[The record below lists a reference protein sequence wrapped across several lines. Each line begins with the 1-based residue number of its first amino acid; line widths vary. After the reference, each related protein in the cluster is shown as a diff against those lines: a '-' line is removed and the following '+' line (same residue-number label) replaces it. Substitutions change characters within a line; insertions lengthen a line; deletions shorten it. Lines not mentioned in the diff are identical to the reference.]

1 MSKILEVYN
10 KQKEFF
16 KEGKTLDIE
25 YRLNALK
32 KLKSAI
38 KSNEEEILKALKV
51 DLGKSDFEGYITEVS
66 LIYEEI
72 NIALKKLRSWSKN
85 KRVKSP
91 LALFPAKSYVKYEPY
106 GTVLII
112 GPFNYPFQLNLAPLV
127 GAIAAGNTAMIKP
140 SEYVMAT
147 SNIIKKV
154 LEETFDE
161 EYVAYIDPT
170 GGKEVVEE
178 LLKMR
183 FDYIFFTGSIAVGKI
198 IMKAASEFLTPV
210 TLELGGKSPCIVD
223 SDAKIEL
230 AAKRIVWG
238 KLINCGQTCVA
249 PDYIY
254 VHKSIKSKFL
264 EELKK
269 EITKQYGENP
279 KNSEDYG
286 KIVSEREFNRLI
298 SYIEKDNLEFGGNC
312 DLEKL
317 YIEPTILNNITW
329 ENKVM
334 KAEIFGPIFPV
345 LEFENLDDVIKE
357 VNDREKPLALYYFS
371 NDKKKID
378 KVLKCTTSGGMVIND
393 TLMHVSTTN
402 LPFGGVGNSGIGKYH
417 GKDSFYTF
425 SNAKAVV
432 DRGTWYDVPLRYAP
446 FKGKLALAKKIMK

>member
-1 MSKILEVYN
+1 MSKILETYN

-16 KEGKTLDIE
+16 KKGKTLDIE
-25 YRLNALK
+25 YRLDALRKLK
-32 KLKSAI
+32 KVI
-38 KSNEEEILKALKV
+38 KDNEEEILEALRK
-51 DLGKSDFEGYITEVS
+51 DLGKSDFEGYTTEVS
-66 LIYEEI
+66 LVYEEI
-72 NIALKKLRSWSKN
+72 NIALKKLKSWAKN

-91 LALFPAKSYVKYEPY
+91 LALFPAKSYIKYEPY

-127 GAIAAGNTAMIKP
+127 GAIAAGNTAIIKP

-154 LEETFDE
+154 LEQTFDE

-170 GGKEVVEE
+170 RGKEVVEE
-178 LLKMR
+178 LLEMR
-183 FDYIFFTGSIAVGKI
+183 FDYIFFTGSITVGKI
-198 IMKAASEFLTPV
+198 IMKAASKFLTPV

-223 SDAKIEL
+223 NDAKIEL
-230 AAKRIVWG
+230 AARRIVWG

-269 EITKQYGENP
+269 EIIKQYGENP

-286 KIVSEREFNRLI
+286 KIVSEREFNRLM
-298 SYIEKDNLEFGGNC
+298 SYIEKDNIEFGGDC

-334 KAEIFGPIFPV
+334 EAEIFGPIFPV
-345 LEFENLDDVIKE
+345 LEFENLDDVIEE
-357 VNDREKPLALYYFS
+357 VNNREKPLALYYFS
-371 NDKKKID
+371 NNNEKVD
-378 KVLKCTTSGGMVIND
+378 KVLKYTTSGGMVIND
-393 TLMHVSTTN
+393 TLMHVSTTY
-402 LPFGGVGNSGIGKYH
+402 LPFGGVGNSGMGKYH

-432 DRGTWYDVPLRYAP
+432 NRGTWYDVPLRYAP
-446 FKGKLALAKKIMK
+446 FKGKLELAKKIIK

>member
-1 MSKILEVYN
+1 MSKILETYN

-16 KEGKTLDIE
+16 KKGKTLDIE
-25 YRLNALK
+25 YRLDALRKLK
-32 KLKSAI
+32 KVI
-38 KSNEEEILKALKV
+38 KDNEEEILEALKE
-51 DLGKSDFEGYITEVS
+51 DLGKSDFEGYTTEVS
-66 LIYEEI
+66 LVYEEI
-72 NIALKKLRSWSKN
+72 NIALKKLKSWAKN

-91 LALFPAKSYVKYEPY
+91 LALFPAKSYIKYEPY

-127 GAIAAGNTAMIKP
+127 GAIAAGNTAIIKP

-154 LEETFDE
+154 LEQTFGE

-170 GGKEVVEE
+170 RGKEVVEE
-178 LLKMR
+178 LLEMR
-183 FDYIFFTGSIAVGKI
+183 FDYIFFTGSITVGKI
-198 IMKAASEFLTPV
+198 IMKAASKFLTPV

-230 AAKRIVWG
+230 AARRIVWG

-269 EITKQYGENP
+269 EIIKQYGENP

-286 KIVSEREFNRLI
+286 KIVSKREFNRLM
-298 SYIEKDNLEFGGNC
+298 SYIEKDNLEFGGDC

-334 KAEIFGPIFPV
+334 EAEIFGPIFPV

-357 VNDREKPLALYYFS
+357 VNNREKPLALYYFS
-371 NDKKKID
+371 NNNEKVD
-378 KVLKCTTSGGMVIND
+378 KVLKYTTSGGMVIND
-393 TLMHVSTTN
+393 TLMHVSTTY
-402 LPFGGVGNSGIGKYH
+402 LPFGGVGNSGMGKYH

-432 DRGTWYDVPLRYAP
+432 NRGTWYDVTLRYAP
-446 FKGKLALAKKIMK
+446 FKGKLELAKKIIK

>member
-1 MSKILEVYN
+1 MSKILETYN

-16 KEGKTLDIE
+16 KKGKTLDIE
-25 YRLNALK
+25 YRLDALRKLK
-32 KLKSAI
+32 KVI
-38 KSNEEEILKALKV
+38 KDNEEEILEALRE
-51 DLGKSDFEGYITEVS
+51 DLGKSDFEGYTTEVS
-66 LIYEEI
+66 LVYEEI
-72 NIALKKLRSWSKN
+72 NIALKKLKSWAKN

-91 LALFPAKSYVKYEPY
+91 LALFPAKSYIKYEPY

-127 GAIAAGNTAMIKP
+127 GAIAAGNTAIIKP

-154 LEETFDE
+154 LEQTFDE

-170 GGKEVVEE
+170 RGKEVVEE
-178 LLKMR
+178 LLEMR
-183 FDYIFFTGSIAVGKI
+183 FDYIFFTGSITVGKI
-198 IMKAASEFLTPV
+198 IMKAASKFLTPV

-223 SDAKIEL
+223 NDAKIEL
-230 AAKRIVWG
+230 AARRIVWG

-269 EITKQYGENP
+269 EIIKQYGENP

-286 KIVSEREFNRLI
+286 KIVSEREFNRLM
-298 SYIEKDNLEFGGNC
+298 SYIEKDNLEFGGGC

-334 KAEIFGPIFPV
+334 EAEIFGPIFPV
-345 LEFENLDDVIKE
+345 LEFENLDDIIEE
-357 VNDREKPLALYYFS
+357 VNNREKPLALYYFS
-371 NDKKKID
+371 NNNEKVD
-378 KVLKCTTSGGMVIND
+378 KVLKYTTSGGMVIND
-393 TLMHVSTTN
+393 TLMHVSTTY
-402 LPFGGVGNSGIGKYH
+402 LPFGGVGNSGMGKYH

-432 DRGTWYDVPLRYAP
+432 NRGTWYDVPLRYAP
-446 FKGKLALAKKIMK
+446 FKGKLELAKKIIK

>member
-32 KLKSAI
+32 KLKSVI
-38 KSNEEEILKALKV
+38 KSNEEEILKALKE

-85 KRVKSP
+85 KRAKSP

-286 KIVSEREFNRLI
+286 KIVSEREFNRLM

-334 KAEIFGPIFPV
+334 KSEIFGPIFPV

-371 NDKKKID
+371 NDKKKIE

-393 TLMHVSTTN
+393 TLMHVSTTY

-417 GKDSFYTF
+417 GKNSFYTF

-446 FKGKLALAKKIMK
+446 FKGKLGLAKKIMK

>member
-1 MSKILEVYN
+1 MSKILETYN

-16 KEGKTLDIE
+16 KKGKTLDIE
-25 YRLNALK
+25 YRLDALRKLK
-32 KLKSAI
+32 KVI
-38 KSNEEEILKALKV
+38 KDNEEEILEALRK
-51 DLGKSDFEGYITEVS
+51 DLGKSDFEGYTTEVS
-66 LIYEEI
+66 LVYEEI
-72 NIALKKLRSWSKN
+72 NIALKKLKSWAKN

-91 LALFPAKSYVKYEPY
+91 LALFPAKSYIKYEPY

-127 GAIAAGNTAMIKP
+127 GAIAAGNTAIIKP

-154 LEETFDE
+154 LEQTFDE

-170 GGKEVVEE
+170 RGKEVVEE
-178 LLKMR
+178 LLEMR
-183 FDYIFFTGSIAVGKI
+183 FDYIFFTGSITVGKI
-198 IMKAASEFLTPV
+198 IMKAASKFLTPV

-223 SDAKIEL
+223 NDAKIEL
-230 AAKRIVWG
+230 AARRIVWG

-269 EITKQYGENP
+269 EIIKQYGENP

-286 KIVSEREFNRLI
+286 KIVSEREFNRLM
-298 SYIEKDNLEFGGNC
+298 SYIEKDNLEFGGDC

-334 KAEIFGPIFPV
+334 EAEIFGPIFPV
-345 LEFENLDDVIKE
+345 LEFENLDDVIEE
-357 VNDREKPLALYYFS
+357 VNNREKPLALYYFS
-371 NDKKKID
+371 NNNEKVD
-378 KVLKCTTSGGMVIND
+378 KVLKYTTSGGMVIND
-393 TLMHVSTTN
+393 TLMHVSTTY

-432 DRGTWYDVPLRYAP
+432 NRGTWYDVPLRYAP
-446 FKGKLALAKKIMK
+446 FKGKLELAKKIIK

>member
-1 MSKILEVYN
+1 MSKILETYN

-16 KEGKTLDIE
+16 KKGKTLDIE
-25 YRLNALK
+25 YRLDALRKLK
-32 KLKSAI
+32 KVI
-38 KSNEEEILKALKV
+38 KDNEEEILEALRE
-51 DLGKSDFEGYITEVS
+51 DLGKSDFEGYTTEVS
-66 LIYEEI
+66 LVYEEI
-72 NIALKKLRSWSKN
+72 NIALKKLKSWAKN

-91 LALFPAKSYVKYEPY
+91 LALFPAKSYIKYEPY

-127 GAIAAGNTAMIKP
+127 GAIAAGNTAIIKP

-154 LEETFDE
+154 LEQTFDE

-170 GGKEVVEE
+170 RGKEVVEE
-178 LLKMR
+178 LLEMR
-183 FDYIFFTGSIAVGKI
+183 FDYIFFTGSITVGKI
-198 IMKAASEFLTPV
+198 IMKAASKFLTPV

-230 AAKRIVWG
+230 AARRIVWG

-269 EITKQYGENP
+269 EIIKQYGENP

-286 KIVSEREFNRLI
+286 KIVSEREFNRLM
-298 SYIEKDNLEFGGNC
+298 SYIEKDNLEFGGDC

-334 KAEIFGPIFPV
+334 EAEIFGPIFPV
-345 LEFENLDDVIKE
+345 LEFENLDDVIEE
-357 VNDREKPLALYYFS
+357 VNNREKPLALYYFS
-371 NDKKKID
+371 NNNEKVD
-378 KVLKCTTSGGMVIND
+378 KVLKYTTSGGMVIND
-393 TLMHVSTTN
+393 TLMHVSTTY
-402 LPFGGVGNSGIGKYH
+402 LPFGGVGNSGMGKYH

-432 DRGTWYDVPLRYAP
+432 NRGTWYDVPLRYAP
-446 FKGKLALAKKIMK
+446 FKGKLELAKKIIK

>member
-25 YRLNALK
+25 YRLDALRRLK
-32 KLKSAI
+32 KAI
-38 KSNEEEILKALKV
+38 KNNEEEILKALKE
-51 DLGKSDFEGYITEVS
+51 DLGKSDFEGYTTEVS
-66 LIYEEI
+66 LVYEEI
-72 NIALKKLRSWSKN
+72 NVALKKLRSWSKN
-85 KRVKSP
+85 KRAKSP

-161 EYVAYIDPT
+161 GYVAYVDPIR
-170 GGKEVVEE
+170 GKEVVEE
-178 LLKMR
+178 LLKIR
-183 FDYIFFTGSIAVGKI
+183 FDYIFFTGSITVGKI
-198 IMKAASEFLTPV
+198 VMKAASEFLIPV

-230 AAKRIVWG
+230 AARRIVWG

-286 KIVSEREFNRLI
+286 KIVSEREFNRLM

-312 DLEKL
+312 DLENL

-371 NDKKKID
+371 NDKEKVD
-378 KVLKCTTSGGMVIND
+378 KVLKYTTSGGMVIND
-393 TLMHVSTTN
+393 TLMHVSTAY
-402 LPFGGVGNSGIGKYH
+402 LPFGGVGSSGIGKYH

-432 DRGTWYDVPLRYAP
+432 NRGTWYDVPLRYAP
-446 FKGKLALAKKIMK
+446 FKGKLELAKRILK

>member
-1 MSKILEVYN
+1 MSKILETYN

-16 KEGKTLDIE
+16 KKGKTLDIE
-25 YRLNALK
+25 YRLDALRKLK
-32 KLKSAI
+32 KVI
-38 KSNEEEILKALKV
+38 KDNEEEILEALRE
-51 DLGKSDFEGYITEVS
+51 DLGKSDFEGYTTEVS
-66 LIYEEI
+66 LVYEEI
-72 NIALKKLRSWSKN
+72 NIALKKLKSWAKN

-91 LALFPAKSYVKYEPY
+91 LALFPAKSYIKYEPY

-127 GAIAAGNTAMIKP
+127 GAIAAGNTAIIKP

-154 LEETFDE
+154 LEQTFDE

-170 GGKEVVEE
+170 RGKEVVEE
-178 LLKMR
+178 LLEMR
-183 FDYIFFTGSIAVGKI
+183 FDYIFFTGSITVGKI
-198 IMKAASEFLTPV
+198 IMKAASKFLTPV

-230 AAKRIVWG
+230 AARRIVWG

-269 EITKQYGENP
+269 EIIKQYGENP

-286 KIVSEREFNRLI
+286 KIVSEREFNRLM
-298 SYIEKDNLEFGGNC
+298 SYIEKDNLEFGGDC

-334 KAEIFGPIFPV
+334 EAEIFGPIFPV
-345 LEFENLDDVIKE
+345 LEFENLDDVIEE
-357 VNDREKPLALYYFS
+357 VNNREKPLALYYFS
-371 NDKKKID
+371 NNNEKVD
-378 KVLKCTTSGGMVIND
+378 KVLKYTTSGGMVIND
-393 TLMHVSTTN
+393 TLMHVSTTY
-402 LPFGGVGNSGIGKYH
+402 LPFGGVGNSGMGKYH

-432 DRGTWYDVPLRYAP
+432 NRGTWYDVPLRYAP
-446 FKGKLALAKKIMK
+446 FKGKLELAKKIMK

>member
-32 KLKSAI
+32 KLKSVI
-38 KSNEEEILKALKV
+38 KNNEEEILKALKE

-85 KRVKSP
+85 KRAKSP

-170 GGKEVVEE
+170 RGKEVVEE

-183 FDYIFFTGSIAVGKI
+183 FDYIFFTGSITVGKI

-254 VHKSIKSKFL
+254 VHKAVKSKFL

-269 EITKQYGENP
+269 EINKQYGENP

-286 KIVSEREFNRLI
+286 KIVSEREFNRLM

-334 KAEIFGPIFPV
+334 KSEIFGPIFPV

-371 NDKKKID
+371 NDKKKIE

-393 TLMHVSTTN
+393 TLMHVSTTY

-417 GKDSFYTF
+417 GKNSFYTF

-446 FKGKLALAKKIMK
+446 FKGKLGLAKKIMK

>member
-32 KLKSAI
+32 KLKSVI
-38 KSNEEEILKALKV
+38 KNNEEEILKALKE

-85 KRVKSP
+85 KRAKSP
-91 LALFPAKSYVKYEPY
+91 LALFLAKSYVKYEPY

-170 GGKEVVEE
+170 RGKEVVEE

-183 FDYIFFTGSIAVGKI
+183 FDYIFFTGSITVGKI

-254 VHKSIKSKFL
+254 VHKAVKSKFL

-269 EITKQYGENP
+269 EINKQYGENP

-286 KIVSEREFNRLI
+286 KIVSEREFNRLM

-334 KAEIFGPIFPV
+334 KSEIFGPIFPV

-371 NDKKKID
+371 NDKKKIE

-393 TLMHVSTTN
+393 TLMHVSTTY

-417 GKDSFYTF
+417 GKNSFYTF

-446 FKGKLALAKKIMK
+446 FKGKLGLAKKIMK